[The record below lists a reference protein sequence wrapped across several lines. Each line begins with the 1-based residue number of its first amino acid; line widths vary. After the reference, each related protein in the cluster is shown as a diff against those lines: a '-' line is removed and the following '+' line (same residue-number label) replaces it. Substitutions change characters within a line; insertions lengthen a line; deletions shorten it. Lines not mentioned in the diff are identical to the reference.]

1 MNVLGSVSN
10 GRGNTDKA
18 VDRLFGVM
26 ALSEDV
32 LHNDMCILKRV
43 DGGVLGQSD
52 FDLRLC
58 ARVLSLMAESE
69 LRFAYHMYMG
79 AGKSKKANVL
89 LRRLESMRAMGYADD
104 GVPMASADKDLGMLL
119 EFADGLS
126 VDFKKQYVRK
136 LITENSYERVLKHRD
151 DMFMMHLMGLR
162 RICVVQYGALLLDID
177 GVSESDF
184 NVLREFVDGIER
196 GIQSVLLREY
206 GVHKS
211 ATLLN
216 ELKSVDSYYGSRSRL
231 FMDAHNIDGMV
242 GSLLGLRWDVI
253 RRGGM
258 GVRALLSRYA
268 KLLNEYREASGI
280 DWSVVRYLKA
290 PVFESAEDILYLECL

>member
-10 GRGNTDKA
+10 GRGQMDKS
-18 VDRLFGVM
+18 VDRLFGVI
-26 ALSEDV
+26 ALSEDI
-32 LHNDMCILKRV
+32 LHNDMHILKGV
-43 DGGVLGQSD
+43 DGGLLGQSG

-69 LRFAYHMYMG
+69 LRFAYHMYLGM
-79 AGKSKKANVL
+79 GKSKKAYVL
-89 LRRLESMRAMGYADD
+89 LQRLESMRSMGYADD
-104 GVPMASADKDLGMLL
+104 GLPMASADKDLGMLL

-184 NVLREFVDGIER
+184 NVLREFVDGIELSV
-196 GIQSVLLREY
+196 QSVLLREY
-206 GVHKS
+206 GVHKT
-211 ATLLN
+211 ATLIN
-216 ELKSVDSYYGSRSRL
+216 ELKGVNSYYGSRSRL

-242 GSLLGLRWDVI
+242 GSLLGLSWDAL

-258 GVRALLSRYA
+258 GVRVLLSRYE
-268 KLLNEYREASGI
+268 KLLSEYRNASGI
-280 DWSVVRYLKA
+280 DWSVVEYLEA
-290 PVFESAEDILYLECL
+290 PVFESVEDVLYLECL